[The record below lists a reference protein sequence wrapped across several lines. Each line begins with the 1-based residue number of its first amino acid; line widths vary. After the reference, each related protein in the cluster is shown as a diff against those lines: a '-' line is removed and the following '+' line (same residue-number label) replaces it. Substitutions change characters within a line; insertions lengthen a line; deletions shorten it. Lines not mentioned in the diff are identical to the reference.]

1 MSEREPSPCRR
12 HDCHACCVATR
23 MTLTEADVERL
34 RSAGY
39 QDFARVNGD
48 GDLEL
53 VNRDG
58 RCVFLGDGRC
68 RVYRVRPE
76 GCRLYPLVLD
86 LGDDR
91 VVRDRFCPYWRE
103 FPVTAERVR
112 RLRRS
117 VALEA
122 VEACRRRIDG

>member
-1 MSEREPSPCRR
+1 
-12 HDCHACCVATR
+12 

-34 RSAGY
+34 RGAGHR
-39 QDFARVNGD
+39 DFARVNGD

-53 VNRDG
+53 VNREG
-58 RCVFLGDGRC
+58 RCVFLEDGRC
-68 RVYRVRPE
+68 RAYEVRPE

-86 LGDDR
+86 LGDGR
-91 VVRDRFCPYWRE
+91 VVRDLFCPYRDE

-117 VALEA
+117 VELEA
-122 VEACRRRIDG
+122 IEARRRRSIDA

>member
-1 MSEREPSPCRR
+1 
-12 HDCHACCVATR
+12 

-39 QDFARVNGD
+39 RDFARVNGD

-58 RCVFLGDGRC
+58 RCVFLEDGRC

-86 LGDDR
+86 LDDDR

-122 VEACRRRIDG
+122 VEARRRRSIDD